1 MKGRIQIWFLLSLVC
16 GLVVLFLTTWPYVAA
31 YRSAGA
37 DYVFGG
43 FLLNYQDGNSYLAKM
58 YQGWLGEWRFHLPYT
73 AEAGGGAYLFLFYLL
88 LGHAA
93 RIFNLSL
100 IFTFQAARFAGSL
113 VLLFSLYHFFKR
125 LLPEPG
131 RHTLAFILAALGSG
145 MGWLALPFGAVTA
158 DYWVAEAYPFLS
170 AYTHPHFSLGLA
182 LLLWLLLP
190 PQVDGS
196 PRFRWRF
203 PLYLLGSSLLG
214 IMSPFGIVVVLMVLS
229 GLLVWELWMAK
240 DWHANDSITRR
251 LSIILEVLRQ
261 HWAFWRVI
269 LVTLG
274 GVPWLLYDLW
284 VTHSDAILAGWNAQ
298 NITPTPPLWDLILSL
313 SPLLLLAIPGAI
325 AAVRGKK
332 KSLYLL
338 VVWAGI
344 GLALLFLPFGLQRRF
359 MMGIF
364 VPLAGLAVPGLETL
378 AAGSRRKTVFGAAL
392 VLLFVLPTNA
402 TILLAAR
409 HGIQTHAP
417 ELYLSRDEANAF
429 SWIKSNTPQNAII
442 LAAARTGLLIP
453 AHTGRKVIYG
463 HPFETVNADQEIQ
476 LVESFFKS
484 LSVMESGKEPEDFI
498 SSRGVGYLFIGPSE
512 RALGGAPIDLNMDPL
527 YSSGQVTVYRVDPYK

>member
-31 YRSAGA
+31 YCSAGT

-58 YQGWLGEWRFHLPYT
+58 YQGWLGEWRFRLPYT

-113 VLLFSLYHFFKR
+113 VLLLSLYHFFKR

-145 MGWLALPFGAVTA
+145 MGWLALPFGTVTA

-190 PQVDGS
+190 PQVAGA
-196 PRFRWRF
+196 PRSRWRIA
-203 PLYLLGSSLLG
+203 LYFLGSSLLG

-240 DWHANDSITRR
+240 VWHAKGSNASRF
-251 LSIILEVLRQ
+251 SIILEHLRQ
-261 HWAFWRVI
+261 QWAFWRVI

-274 GVPWLLYDLW
+274 GIPWLLYDLW
-284 VTHSDAILAGWNAQ
+284 VTHSDVVLAGWNAQ

-313 SPLLLLAIPGAI
+313 SPMLLLALPGAI
-325 AAVRGKK
+325 AAIRGKK
-332 KSLYLL
+332 KTLYLL
-338 VVWAGI
+338 VVWAGL
-344 GLALLFLPFGLQRRF
+344 GLTLLFLPFGLQRRF

-378 AAGSRRKTVFGAAL
+378 AAGSRRKTILGATL

-429 SWIKSNTPQNAII
+429 SWIKINTPQDAII
-442 LAAARTGLLIP
+442 LSAARTGLLIP
-453 AHTGRKVIYG
+453 AYTGRKVIYG
-463 HPFETVNADQEIQ
+463 HPFETVNADQEFQ
-476 LVESFFKS
+476 LVESFFKNP
-484 LSVMESGKEPEDFI
+484 SVIETGVGLEDFF
-498 SSRGVGYLFIGPSE
+498 SSRGVDYLFIGPAE
-512 RALGGAPIDLNMDPL
+512 RALGDAPVDLNLDPVF
-527 YSSGQVTVYRVDPYK
+527 SSGQVTVFRVEP